1 MKPIITVG
9 ETTTPDGSKFTLH
22 QHDGDFF
29 LRLNGTQLMSSTW
42 TLSERLLADYAC
54 PERGPIK
61 VKRVLI
67 GGLGLGFSLQR
78 VLELV
83 GDDAE
88 VVVAELLPEVIRW
101 NREILA
107 DLNGHLM
114 DDPRVTIYEGDVY
127 DCIQGAADGS
137 EEKWAAILLDTDNG
151 PTSLVQ
157 PQNHR
162 IYGRSGFSMIWN
174 ALHPGGTVAFW
185 AAAVEPGFE
194 RKLRREGF
202 AAGNHSIK
210 AHERAKKPIH
220 WIYVGTRPVHTG
232 EGKAAG
238 AGAATKAA
246 PVKSAGPAPAAVKA
260 ARKPKRR
267 WY

>member
-22 QHDGDFF
+22 RHDGDYF

-54 PERGPIK
+54 PERAPIK
-61 VKRVLI
+61 VKRVII
-67 GGLGLGFSLQR
+67 GGLGLGFSLKR

-83 GDDAE
+83 DDGAE

-107 DLNGHLM
+107 DLNGLLM

-127 DCIQGAADGS
+127 DCIREAAEGS
-137 EEKWAAILLDTDNG
+137 AEKWDAILLDTDNG

-162 IYGRSGFSMIWN
+162 IYGRSGFAMIWDS
-174 ALHPGGTVAFW
+174 LRPGGTVAFW

-194 RKLRREGF
+194 RKLRRDGF
-202 AAGNHSIK
+202 VPGNYSIK

-220 WIYVGTRPVHTG
+220 WIYAGTRPVHTG
-232 EGKAAG
+232 ESKGDEAV
-238 AGAATKAA
+238 
-246 PVKSAGPAPAAVKA
+246 PVKPVTAAVAAVKA

>member
-1 MKPIITVG
+1 
-9 ETTTPDGSKFTLH
+9 
-22 QHDGDFF
+22 
-29 LRLNGTQLMSSTW
+29 
-42 TLSERLLADYAC
+42 
-54 PERGPIK
+54 
-61 VKRVLI
+61 
-67 GGLGLGFSLQR
+67 
-78 VLELV
+78 
-83 GDDAE
+83 
-88 VVVAELLPEVIRW
+88 
-101 NREILA
+101 
-107 DLNGHLM
+107 
-114 DDPRVTIYEGDVY
+114 
-127 DCIQGAADGS
+127 
-137 EEKWAAILLDTDNG
+137 
-151 PTSLVQ
+151 VQ

-220 WIYVGTRPVHTG
+220 WIYIGTRPVHTG

>member
-1 MKPIITVG
+1 MKPIVTVG
-9 ETTTPDGSKFTLH
+9 STTTPDGSKFTLH

-54 PERGPIK
+54 PDKAPIK
-61 VKRVLI
+61 MRRVLI
-67 GGLGLGFSLQR
+67 GGLGLGFSLKR

-101 NREILA
+101 NRELLG

-114 DDPRVTIYEGDVY
+114 DDSRVTIFEGDVY
-127 DCIQGAADGS
+127 DCIHRAAEGS
-137 EEKWAAILLDTDNG
+137 DEKWDAILLDTDNG

-157 PQNHR
+157 PQNRR
-162 IYGRSGFSMIWN
+162 IYGRSGFAMIWGS
-174 ALHPGGTVAFW
+174 LSPGGRVAFW

-194 RKLRREGF
+194 RKLRRDGF
-202 AAGNHSIK
+202 VTESYSIK
-210 AHERAKKPIH
+210 AHERAKKPVH
-220 WIYVGTRPVHTG
+220 WIYVGQRPVHTG
-232 EGKAAG
+232 EGKSIDV
-238 AGAATKAA
+238 AA
-246 PVKSAGPAPAAVKA
+246 PVTPTPAVVKA
-260 ARKPKRR
+260 ARKPKKR